1 MIHFHTLRSTD
12 DQHWSSFVDTYSTSF
27 PLDEQRP
34 TASIAALLTSEE
46 RFTAMVLLD
55 KDNNFVGILT
65 TWTFDTFIYI
75 EHFALHPAL
84 RSQGNGSIALQ
95 VFIQRNTLPIILEV
109 EPPTDTLTQRRV
121 SFYERCGL
129 RLYDTLTYS
138 PLLSRAFASP
148 PATDGNIIRHLPTEK
163 NGSNITPRS
172 VRSEIKPRKTAFYLT
187 KCSPFH
193 HFYILLQ
200 LPKGITT
207 IITLLQ

>member
-129 RLYDTLTYS
+129 RLYDHPYIQPPYS
-138 PLLSRAFASP
+138 PGLSP
-148 PATDGNIIRHLPTEK
+148 VP
-163 NGSNITPRS
+163 
-172 VRSEIKPRKTAFYLT
+172 
-187 KCSPFH
+187 
-193 HFYILLQ
+193 LQ
-200 LPKGITT
+200 LMG
-207 IITLLQ
+207 TLSDTYPLKKMAAILHREVYGVK

>member
-1 MIHFHTLRSTD
+1 MTHFHALRDTD
-12 DQHWSSFVDTYSTSF
+12 DPHWSSFVDTYTSSF

-55 KDNNFVGILT
+55 KDDSFVGILT

-129 RLYDTLTYS
+129 RLYDHPYIQPPYS
-138 PLLSRAFASP
+138 PGLSP
-148 PATDGNIIRHLPTEK
+148 VP
-163 NGSNITPRS
+163 
-172 VRSEIKPRKTAFYLT
+172 
-187 KCSPFH
+187 
-193 HFYILLQ
+193 LQ
-200 LPKGITT
+200 LMG
-207 IITLLQ
+207 TLSDTYPLKKMAAILHREVYGVK

>member
-1 MIHFHTLRSTD
+1 MIHFHTLCGTD
-12 DQHWSSFVDTYSTSF
+12 DPHWSSFVDTYTSSF

-55 KDNNFVGILT
+55 KDDSFVGILT

-75 EHFALHPAL
+75 EHFALHPTL

-95 VFIQRNTLPIILEV
+95 TFIQHNTLPIILEV

-129 RLYDTLTYS
+129 KLYDYPYIQPPYTS
-138 PLLSRAFASP
+138 ELSEVP
-148 PATDGNIIRHLPTEK
+148 
-163 NGSNITPRS
+163 
-172 VRSEIKPRKTAFYLT
+172 
-187 KCSPFH
+187 
-193 HFYILLQ
+193 LQ
-200 LPKGITT
+200 LMG
-207 IITLLQ
+207 TLPDAYSLKKIAAILHHEVYGVK